1 MREVFTTGQAA
12 RVLRVCPRTVLNL
25 MNRGD
30 LKGWRIPG
38 SQHRRV
44 PRESLAALVE
54 RLGMDPARLEMFDTH
69 KEESHG

>member
-12 RVLRVCPRTVLNL
+12 AVLRVCPRTAMKLID
-25 MNRGD
+25 RGD

-38 SQHRRV
+38 SEHRRV

-54 RLGMDPARLEMFDTH
+54 RLGMDPARLQMFDA
-69 KEESHG
+69 KESQTQG